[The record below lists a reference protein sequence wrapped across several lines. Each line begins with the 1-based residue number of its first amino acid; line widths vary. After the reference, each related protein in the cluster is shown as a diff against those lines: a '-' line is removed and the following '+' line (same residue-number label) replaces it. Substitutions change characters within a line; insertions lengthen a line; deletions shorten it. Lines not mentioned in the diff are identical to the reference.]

1 MMGPI
6 FAFLEI
12 SLGGEFE
19 EILRR
24 LFPSGDMMTRL
35 GDMYGRN
42 AAHRKASAFTSK
54 KVVQAGDSR
63 QRDGPAFTQM

>member
-1 MMGPI
+1 MGPI

-42 AAHRKASAFTSK
+42 AAHRKASAFR
-54 KVVQAGDSR
+54 GCL
-63 QRDGPAFTQM
+63 